1 MFNLDQVVGTHA
13 QAVMWRARRAEVLA
27 ANLANAETPHYQARD
42 LDFSSMLQNEM
53 GGAQLARTDF
63 KHLALGESANFGS
76 ELMYRVP
83 AQASLDQNTVDVQA
97 ERAAFLDN
105 ALRYQA
111 SLRFL
116 GSQFS
121 GLTRAFRGD

>member
-13 QAVMWRARRAEVLA
+13 QAVTWRARRAEVLA

-42 LDFSSMLQNEM
+42 LDFSSMLQDEM
-53 GGAQLARTDF
+53 GGAPLARTHT
-63 KHLALGESANFGS
+63 KHLALGDSANFGS

-116 GSQFS
+116 GSQFA

>member
-1 MFNLDQVVGTHA
+1 
-13 QAVMWRARRAEVLA
+13 MWRARRAEVLA